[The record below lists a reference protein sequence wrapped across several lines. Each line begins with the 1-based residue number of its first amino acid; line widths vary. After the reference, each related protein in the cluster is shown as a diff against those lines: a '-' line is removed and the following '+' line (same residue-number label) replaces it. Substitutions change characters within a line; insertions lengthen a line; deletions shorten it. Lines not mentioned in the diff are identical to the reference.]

1 MTRLGDI
8 EEAMTAVR
16 AAFASSAMTNDE
28 ISMVIM
34 FGGGMR
40 VPAIQEALRKELNN
54 AELSFN
60 INADESGA
68 LGGSYQAAYVSKVF
82 R

>member
-1 MTRLGDI
+1 
-8 EEAMTAVR
+8 
-16 AAFASSAMTNDE
+16 MTNDE

-40 VPAIQEALRKELNN
+40 VPIVQEALKKELSG

-60 INADESGA
+60 INSDESGA
-68 LGGSYQAAYVSKVF
+68 LGASYQAAYVSKVF
-82 R
+82 RLEPE